1 MANKNPSA
9 VTQFKKGESGNP
21 GGKPI
26 GARNELAASF
36 LKTLAKDFN
45 AHGESVLIDLRLNR
59 PDVYIKVI
67 AELLPKI
74 EEKTVDV
81 AINATV
87 EHLAVS
93 VIDSRITEMLGV
105 GAVLDN
111 KAAVLN

>member
-1 MANKNPSA
+1 MANKNPN
-9 VTQFKKGESGNP
+9 ESTRFGSGQKSNP
-21 GGKPI
+21 GGKPV

-45 AHGESVLIDLRLNR
+45 AHGESVLVALRLDR

-93 VIDSRITEMLGV
+93 VIDQRITEMLGV